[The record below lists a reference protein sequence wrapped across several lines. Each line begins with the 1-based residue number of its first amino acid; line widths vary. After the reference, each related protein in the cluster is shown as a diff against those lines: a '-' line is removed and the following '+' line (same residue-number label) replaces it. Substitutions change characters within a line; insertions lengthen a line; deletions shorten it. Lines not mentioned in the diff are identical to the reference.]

1 MHPRISS
8 PLPLLLVALVLQAAP
23 AGAGEKVPV
32 LEPVGVSG
40 YQGEE
45 GQGLRLSFKRLRP
58 NPALA
63 LWTVEQAREVVRALE
78 AEFKEEKP
86 TPGPRLLAEAHT
98 RTMAGLVPPPD
109 TRPSA
114 LERRVREE
122 YEALLGPA
130 LVELPGSLESARWFQ
145 ALKLS
150 PRYMEEGVREA
161 ALELFSSPAV
171 LLSVGTSMMLYM
183 LAWAA
188 PEPLLSKALAGAVT
202 VALLLTYSAA
212 ELSRVGQACW
222 TLYQEAEAARTREE
236 LEAVAERF
244 GKALGGVGL
253 RVLVTVAGA
262 KVARGL
268 PEVPKG
274 GLWAR
279 LSPPRH
285 AMAGG
290 GAGGSVRVGAG
301 TRAQVSVADGTV
313 VLMGVTANTTA
324 AVTSAVSA
332 ARTTGACAES
342 KQDGH
347 HRHHLCT
354 NKNDIS
360 ENNGGPWTPDFETLF
375 ARAGMSLEDPANTG
389 RVRGSRR
396 RTRRSAH
403 SWGTR
408 ASSPG
413 RNRRRDGGPGRCGS
427 RRWRRSP
434 RPAPSR
440 GRTRKRARTRRHPRC
455 RRRGPP
461 GPGRA
466 RTGRAADRAGPAGG
480 TARRHWSADRRRA
493 APHPGFSPCAF
504 RSAGAA
510 RARPGDGGSDCG
522 GSLR

>member
-1 MHPRISS
+1 MIVPVSMPWQVSQEGPRRAVAGTSKAARRPGTRAARPGALARALAARLRGAGHWPPPSLEAQGPEDPDMHPTISS

-23 AGAGEKVPV
+23 AGAWEKVPV

-45 GQGLRLSFKRLRP
+45 GQGLKLTFKRLRP

-63 LWTVEQAREVVRALE
+63 LWRKGEAREVVEALE
-78 AEFKEEKP
+78 GEFKEAKP
-86 TPGPRLLAEAHT
+86 RPGPRLLPEAHT
-98 RTMAGLVPPPD
+98 RTMAGLVPPSD
-109 TRPSA
+109 TRPSE

-150 PRYMEEGVREA
+150 PRHMGEGVREA
-161 ALELFSSPAV
+161 ALELFSSPVV
-171 LLSVGTSMMLYM
+171 LLSVGVSMMLYM

-188 PEPLLSKALAGAVT
+188 PEPLLSKALAGAIT
-202 VALLLTYSAA
+202 VGLLLTYSAA
-212 ELSRVGQACW
+212 ELYNVGQACW
-222 TLYQEAEAARTREE
+222 RLYQEAEAAGTREE

-244 GKALGGVGL
+244 GKVLGGVGL

-262 KVARGL
+262 KLARGL

-290 GAGGSVRVGAG
+290 GAGGNVRVGVG

-313 VLMGVTANTTA
+313 VLMGVTANTAAA
-324 AVTSAVSA
+324 AVASVVSA

-375 ARAGMSLEDPANTG
+375 KKAGMSLDDPANIVYLRDHKG
-389 RVRGSRR
+389 PHPEAYHREIFERVDDALRG
-396 RTRRSAH
+396 
-403 SWGTR
+403 
-408 ASSPG
+408 
-413 RNRRRDGGPGRCGS
+413 C
-427 RRWRRSP
+427 
-434 RPAPSR
+434 RPQSDC
-440 GRTRKRARTRRHPRC
+440 RARLVRALDMIAGDVCTPGSALNKLATRTP
-455 RRRGPP
+455 
-461 GPGRA
+461 
-466 RTGRAADRAGPAGG
+466 
-480 TARRHWSADRRRA
+480 
-493 APHPGFSPCAF
+493 
-504 RSAGAA
+504 
-510 RARPGDGGSDCG
+510 
-522 GSLR
+522 